1 MDNLFHIIDGAQVI
15 MRSRGVFHQKKVY
28 IRGDRLFA
36 GWGTGFVRIGPH
48 DSTSAP
54 NVSGETIDLP
64 NHVRMCSK
72 TVQAT
77 LIPAQGRV
85 AV

>member
-36 GWGTGFVRIGPH
+36 GWGTGFVRIGPQ

-54 NVSGETIDLP
+54 NVSWESIVLP
-64 NHVRMCSK
+64 RHVAMDPKS
-72 TVQAT
+72 
-77 LIPAQGRV
+77 
-85 AV
+85 AVVRLLP